1 MSWANRIEGDNQ
13 PRRCVLQMKEDELE
27 RTAVELEECRAR
39 LTSLDS
45 GYFPA
50 CKVKTL
56 FH

>member
-1 MSWANRIEGDNQ
+1 M
-13 PRRCVLQMKEDELE
+13 QMKEDELE